1 MERKNKKSGVSAIT
15 CLVILMLVGAAAFL
29 LMKKPE
35 KKPSEPAEIPS
46 QSELGTITYEGQK
59 YNYNVNLMNILFLG
73 IDNYDEIRD
82 DNIPGES
89 GQSDCIL
96 IISMDKTTKTVKI
109 LQIPR
114 DTMTEIDIY
123 DANGNYYTS
132 VQEQIATQY
141 AYSIGGES
149 SCWATKKT
157 VSELLY
163 DLQIDGYI
171 ALDMAAISIIND
183 AAGGVTITIPEDYT
197 GIDSAF
203 QQNAT
208 ITLDG
213 KQAEKY
219 VRYRDTNEDFSN
231 NERMQR
237 QTQYIPALLS
247 AVKTKVTGHEDFYS
261 KFLPLVEK
269 YMVTDLTESQ
279 IEDFMH
285 YELADSEMIRIP
297 GEGKKGEVFEEYYV
311 DEKELKKILIETF
324 YISEK

>member
-1 MERKNKKSGVSAIT
+1 MERKNKKSGILAIA
-15 CLVILMLVGAAAFL
+15 CFVILMLGGVAAL
-29 LMKKPE
+29 LLLKKPE
-35 KKPSEPAEIPS
+35 NKPSEPTEIPS
-46 QSELGTITYEGQK
+46 QSELSTITYEGQK
-59 YNYNVNLMNILFLG
+59 YSYNVNLMNILFLG

-96 IISMDKTTKTVKI
+96 IISMDKTTKTAKI

-123 DANGNYYTS
+123 DMNGNYYTS

-197 GIDSAF
+197 GIDAVF
-203 QQNAT
+203 QKNAT

-247 AVKTKVTGHEDFYS
+247 AVKSKVAGHEDFYS
-261 KFLPLVEK
+261 KFLPLVEN
-269 YMVTDLTESQ
+269 YMVTDLSESQ
-279 IEDFMH
+279 IEEFMH

-311 DEKELKKILIETF
+311 DEKKLKKILIETF
-324 YISEK
+324 YILEK